1 MRRRT
6 EDSPA
11 KQEWEE
17 DAKRGVSEEG
27 EGPNEGVFCVIV
39 GALRIGEFEGEP
51 QENGREES
59 GKRSIPNPSIGDDDA
74 GGAGGPEPGSE
85 DGRGWASNASS
96 GGVEGDAGE
105 RGKDGVEDDGGV
117 ERSEGKD
124 SEDFEDRGKD
134 QGIDRRDPRS
144 GPSGLAEDTAEAVAL
159 GEGGGDVAYFIFERS
174 GGENLVRNKVGSIGE
189 VENSKEKSDS
199 GNKPGRGKKA
209 EEFFAHPGI
218 RIAPMKGKMGKSLSR
233 G

>member
-1 MRRRT
+1 MRIR
-6 EDSPA
+6 
-11 KQEWEE
+11 
-17 DAKRGVSEEG
+17 
-27 EGPNEGVFCVIV
+27 
-39 GALRIGEFEGEP
+39 EFEGET
-51 QENGREES
+51 EKKGGKES
-59 GKRSIPNPSIGDDDA
+59 GKRSIPNPGIGDDDA
-74 GGAGGPEPGSE
+74 GGAGGPEPGSN

-96 GGVEGDAGE
+96 GGMEGNASE
-105 RGKDGVEDDGGV
+105 SGKDGVEDDGRIKGSDS
-117 ERSEGKD
+117 RD
-124 SEDFEDRGKD
+124 SEDFEDRGKN

-189 VENSKEKSDS
+189 VENSKKKSGG

-209 EEFFAHPGI
+209 EEFFEHPEI